1 HIWSPNLFC
10 SSQDIKSTRIAL
22 SMSDPI
28 PLSRVLPP
36 PRICAQQRTEPLL
49 RRAFSAPLIL
59 SSAPALLLRTPQ
71 HCEPLEPALAAE
83 QGAFLRLGQHFERR
97 VRGRAFFQLP
107 QADHERRVDAGAGA
121 TPRTRRRVAGD

>member
-1 HIWSPNLFC
+1 A
-10 SSQDIKSTRIAL
+10 QRVRTRNRTVLTRA
-22 SMSDPI
+22 DPVS
-28 PLSRVLPP
+28 LTRFLPS
-36 PRICAQQRTEPLL
+36 PRIGVQQRTEPLL
-49 RRAFSAPLIL
+49 RRAFSGPLIL

-83 QGAFLRLGQHFERR
+83 QGAFLRLGQNFERR